1 MIITQE
7 KSKQVVQS
15 HDFESVNCTIDPEDM
30 RYVASLLR
38 NNYSNPRLAVVREI
52 SANALDANAEANAT
66 RKIEIKLP
74 TSMNSTF
81 AVRDFG
87 GGLSQEDVFGLY
99 SKYGKSTKRD
109 SNNYIGAFGI
119 GKFAPLSY
127 GDNFTCVSYH
137 DGWKVAYNVFVN
149 EDDDTKIVKMSDE
162 LSDEPSGLRIEVAV
176 ADEDINDFREV
187 VQKFFQFFSDED
199 MPKFLGVEEDF
210 ITKKEKILE
219 GKDDSWFILEE
230 KENYYSRHEAH
241 VIMGRVSYPLD
252 RGSVNVDSL
261 VDDDKTRNIVT
272 NLLSM
277 EGFYLRVPLGSVK
290 LHHSRESLE
299 YNKPTQK
306 KIVECLL
313 VSVKEI
319 QEIAKEK
326 LADSNDL
333 WEAKRNYAKIVNAM
347 PHNMRNVLDN
357 SFEWKGIKITSA
369 TFDRDYQLADE
380 LIITHSWKDSD
391 ADSRN
396 GFKVRSQKANRASCQ
411 DNYLFIIQDLESAH
425 GNNLRV
431 RTLLNEDENLEGV
444 YILHA
449 KSKVAEDAIWNSW
462 EFNLVDKKHIRYT
475 SNVEKEKPQRSSVRK
490 ANGSRAKIPLFV
502 MTDERHIRK
511 NSDYWCNACDDIS
524 SVEDDAS
531 SVGGNWKGKLIYV
544 PIKSYKIDLHNS
556 DWDLDAMKSR
566 MFKIT
571 HNAEDNS
578 TEKDIK
584 LFGVRTGDVKKLD
597 DDIWVNFIDF
607 YSEYAKTTALANLDE
622 VNQVYTSIEIGK
634 SESDGATIRS
644 EHENKLGSLL
654 ANDDFKLDFDDSHD
668 LVRAKRLWCECF
680 DRSSENRQIVFFLLE
695 KHKDWCAENLKVQVS
710 AEEFLALL
718 NGINQSYP
726 MLVVLGEAISYWK
739 DICAEDMK
747 AISDYISL
755 CDNSREG
762 EV

>member
-1 MIITQE
+1 
-7 KSKQVVQS
+7 
-15 HDFESVNCTIDPEDM
+15 
-30 RYVASLLR
+30 
-38 NNYSNPRLAVVREI
+38 
-52 SANALDANAEANAT
+52 
-66 RKIEIKLP
+66 
-74 TSMNSTF
+74 
-81 AVRDFG
+81 
-87 GGLSQEDVFGLY
+87 
-99 SKYGKSTKRD
+99 
-109 SNNYIGAFGI
+109 
-119 GKFAPLSY
+119 
-127 GDNFTCVSYH
+127 
-137 DGWKVAYNVFVN
+137 
-149 EDDDTKIVKMSDE
+149 
-162 LSDEPSGLRIEVAV
+162 
-176 ADEDINDFREV
+176 
-187 VQKFFQFFSDED
+187 
-199 MPKFLGVEEDF
+199 
-210 ITKKEKILE
+210 
-219 GKDDSWFILEE
+219 
-230 KENYYSRHEAH
+230 
-241 VIMGRVSYPLD
+241 
-252 RGSVNVDSL
+252 
-261 VDDDKTRNIVT
+261 
-272 NLLSM
+272 
-277 EGFYLRVPLGSVK
+277 
-290 LHHSRESLE
+290 
-299 YNKPTQK
+299 
-306 KIVECLL
+306 
-313 VSVKEI
+313 
-319 QEIAKEK
+319 
-326 LADSNDL
+326 
-333 WEAKRNYAKIVNAM
+333 
-347 PHNMRNVLDN
+347 MRNVLDN